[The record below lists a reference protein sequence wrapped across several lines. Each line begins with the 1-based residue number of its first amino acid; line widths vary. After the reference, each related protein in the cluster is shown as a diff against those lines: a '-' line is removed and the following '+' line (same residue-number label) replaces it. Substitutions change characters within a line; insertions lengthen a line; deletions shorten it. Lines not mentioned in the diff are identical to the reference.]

1 MSKIAAAFKKQ
12 RKCFIPF
19 ITAGDPDLD
28 VTEQLIVAMA
38 NAGADIV
45 EMGIPF
51 SDPVAEGEVIQAANI
66 RALSAGTTTDKI
78 FVMLKN
84 VRTKT
89 DVPLVFLTYINP
101 IFTYG
106 TEKFLANCQSVGLD
120 GIIVPDVPYEEKA
133 PLAELCRKY
142 GVDLIP
148 LVAPTSDERIKMIA
162 KEAEGY
168 VYIVSSLGV
177 TGVRSDITTD
187 IAAMTEKIR
196 QATDVQSAV
205 GFGIATPK
213 QAEEMAAV
221 SDGAIVGSAVVK
233 IVGKYG
239 TDCVQPVSDYVKEMA
254 EAVHKVQ

>member
-12 RKCFIPF
+12 LKCFIPF
-19 ITAGDPDLD
+19 ITAGDPNLD
-28 VTEQLIVAMA
+28 VTEQLIIAMA

-45 EMGIPF
+45 ELGIPF

-78 FVMLKN
+78 FAMLKN
-84 VRTKT
+84 VRIKT

-120 GIIVPDVPYEEKA
+120 GIIVPDVPYEEKE

-162 KEAEGY
+162 KDAQGY

-177 TGVRSDITTD
+177 TGVRQNITTD
-187 IAAMTEKIR
+187 IAAITAKIR
-196 QATDVQSAV
+196 EVTDVPAAV
-205 GFGIATPK
+205 GFGIATPQ
-213 QAEEMAAV
+213 QAAQMAAV
-221 SDGAIVGSAVVK
+221 SDGAITGSAVVQ
-233 IVGKYG
+233 IVGEHG
-239 TDCVQPVSDYVKEMA
+239 QNCIQPVTDYVKQMA
-254 EAVHKVQ
+254 KAVHGVE

>member
-19 ITAGDPDLD
+19 ITAGDPNLD

-45 EMGIPF
+45 ELGIPF

-66 RALSAGTTTDKI
+66 RALAAGTTTDKI
-78 FVMLKN
+78 FAMLAE
-84 VRTKT
+84 VRKET

-120 GIIVPDVPYEEKA
+120 GIIVPDVPYEEKE

-162 KEAEGY
+162 KDAGGY

-177 TGVRSDITTD
+177 TGVRKDITTD
-187 IAAMTEKIR
+187 IAAIVRKIR
-196 QATDVQSAV
+196 EVTDVPAAV
-205 GFGIATPK
+205 GFGIATPQ
-213 QAEEMAAV
+213 QAREMAAV

>member
-19 ITAGDPDLD
+19 ITAGDPNLD

-38 NAGADIV
+38 NAGADII
-45 EMGIPF
+45 ELGIPF

-66 RALSAGTTTDKI
+66 RALAAGTTTDKI
-78 FVMLKN
+78 FAMLAE
-84 VRTKT
+84 VRKETN
-89 DVPLVFLTYINP
+89 VPLVFLTYINP

-162 KEAEGY
+162 KDAEGY

-187 IAAMTEKIR
+187 IAAITEKIR
-196 QATDVQSAV
+196 QAKDVPAAV

>member
-19 ITAGDPDLD
+19 ITAGDPNLD

-45 EMGIPF
+45 ELGIPF

-66 RALSAGTTTDKI
+66 RALAAGTTTDKI
-78 FVMLKN
+78 FAMLAE
-84 VRTKT
+84 VRKETN
-89 DVPLVFLTYINP
+89 VPLVFLTYVNP

-106 TEKFLANCQSVGLD
+106 TEKFMAACQSTGVD

-133 PLAELCRKY
+133 ELAGLCRQY
-142 GVDLIP
+142 GVDFIP

-177 TGVRSDITTD
+177 TGVRQDITTD
-187 IAAMTEKIR
+187 IAAIVRKIR
-196 QATDVQSAV
+196 EVTDVPAAV
-205 GFGIATPK
+205 GFGIATPQ
-213 QAEEMAAV
+213 QAREMAAI

>member
-19 ITAGDPDLD
+19 ITAGDPNLD

-45 EMGIPF
+45 ELGIPF

-78 FVMLKN
+78 FAMLKN

-133 PLAELCRKY
+133 PLAELCCKY

-148 LVAPTSDERIKMIA
+148 LVAPTSDERIK
-162 KEAEGY
+162 
-168 VYIVSSLGV
+168 
-177 TGVRSDITTD
+177 
-187 IAAMTEKIR
+187 
-196 QATDVQSAV
+196 
-205 GFGIATPK
+205 
-213 QAEEMAAV
+213 
-221 SDGAIVGSAVVK
+221 
-233 IVGKYG
+233 
-239 TDCVQPVSDYVKEMA
+239 
-254 EAVHKVQ
+254 

>member
-19 ITAGDPDLD
+19 VTAGDPNLD

-45 EMGIPF
+45 ELGIPF

-78 FVMLKN
+78 FAMLKN

-196 QATDVQSAV
+196 QATDVPAAV

>member
-19 ITAGDPDLD
+19 ITAGDPNLD

-45 EMGIPF
+45 ELGIPF

-66 RALSAGTTTDKI
+66 RALSASTTTDKI
-78 FVMLKN
+78 FAMLKN

-162 KEAEGY
+162 KDAEGY

-196 QATDVQSAV
+196 QTTDVPAAV

>member
-19 ITAGDPDLD
+19 ITAGDPNLD

-38 NAGADIV
+38 NADADIV
-45 EMGIPF
+45 ELGIPF

-78 FVMLKN
+78 FTMLKN

-106 TEKFLANCQSVGLD
+106 TEKFLANCKSVGLD

-187 IAAMTEKIR
+187 IAAMTQKIR
-196 QATDVQSAV
+196 QATDVPAVV

>member
-19 ITAGDPDLD
+19 ITAGDPNLD

-38 NAGADIV
+38 NAGADII
-45 EMGIPF
+45 ELGIPF

-78 FVMLKN
+78 FTMLKN

-106 TEKFLANCQSVGLD
+106 TEKFLANCKSVGLD
-120 GIIVPDVPYEEKA
+120 GIIVPDVPYEEKT
-133 PLAELCRKY
+133 PLAKVCRKY

-196 QATDVQSAV
+196 QAMDVPAAV

>member
-19 ITAGDPDLD
+19 ITAGDPNLD

-45 EMGIPF
+45 ELGIPF

-78 FVMLKN
+78 FTMLKN

-187 IAAMTEKIR
+187 IAAMTQKIR
-196 QATDVQSAV
+196 QATDVPPVV

>member
-19 ITAGDPDLD
+19 ITAGDPNLD

-45 EMGIPF
+45 ELGIPF

-66 RALSAGTTTDKI
+66 RALNAGTTTDKI
-78 FVMLKN
+78 FAMLKN
-84 VRTKT
+84 VRIKT

-106 TEKFLANCQSVGLD
+106 TEKFMATCQSSGVD
-120 GIIVPDVPYEEKA
+120 GVIVPDVPFEEKA
-133 PLAELCRKY
+133 ELAGLCAEY

-162 KEAEGY
+162 KDAQGY

-177 TGVRSDITTD
+177 TGVRQNITTD
-187 IAAMTEKIR
+187 IAAITAKIR
-196 QATDVQSAV
+196 EVTDVPAAV
-205 GFGIATPK
+205 GFGIATPQ
-213 QAEEMAAV
+213 QAAQMAAV

>member
-19 ITAGDPDLD
+19 ITAGDPNLD

-45 EMGIPF
+45 ELGIPF

-78 FVMLKN
+78 FAMLKN

-162 KEAEGY
+162 KRRKGMCILFLHLA
-168 VYIVSSLGV
+168 LQACA
-177 TGVRSDITTD
+177 SDITTD
-187 IAAMTEKIR
+187 IAAMTEKIS
-196 QATDVQSAV
+196 QATDV
-205 GFGIATPK
+205 P
-213 QAEEMAAV
+213 
-221 SDGAIVGSAVVK
+221 GSSWFWYSNA
-233 IVGKYG
+233 
-239 TDCVQPVSDYVKEMA
+239 
-254 EAVHKVQ
+254 

>member
-19 ITAGDPDLD
+19 ITAGDPNLD
-28 VTEQLIVAMA
+28 VTEKLIVAMA

-45 EMGIPF
+45 ELGIPF

-78 FVMLKN
+78 FAMLKN

-106 TEKFLANCQSVGLD
+106 TEKFLANCQSAGLD

-162 KEAEGY
+162 GEAQGY

-177 TGVRSDITTD
+177 TGVRQDITTD
-187 IAAMTEKIR
+187 IAAIVRKIR
-196 QATDVQSAV
+196 EVTDVPAAV
-205 GFGIATPK
+205 GFGIATPQ
-213 QAEEMAAV
+213 QAREMAAI
-221 SDGAIVGSAVVK
+221 SDGAIVGSAVVQ
-233 IVGKYG
+233 IIGEHGKN
-239 TDCVQPVSDYVKEMA
+239 CLEPVTDYVKQMA
-254 EAVHKVQ
+254 AAVHGVE

>member
-19 ITAGDPDLD
+19 ITAGDPNLD

-45 EMGIPF
+45 ELGIPF

-66 RALSAGTTTDKI
+66 RALNAGTTTDKI
-78 FVMLKN
+78 FAMLKN
-84 VRTKT
+84 VRIKT

-106 TEKFLANCQSVGLD
+106 TEKFMATCQSSGVD
-120 GIIVPDVPYEEKA
+120 GVIVPDVPFEEKA
-133 PLAELCRKY
+133 ELAGLCAEY

-162 KEAEGY
+162 KDAQGY

-177 TGVRSDITTD
+177 TGVRQNITTD
-187 IAAMTEKIR
+187 IAAITAKIR
-196 QATDVQSAV
+196 EVTDVPAAV
-205 GFGIATPK
+205 GFGIATPQ
-213 QAEEMAAV
+213 QAAQMAAV

-254 EAVHKVQ
+254 EAVHKIQ

>member
-1 MSKIAAAFKKQ
+1 MSKIAVAFKKQ

-19 ITAGDPDLD
+19 ITAGDPNLD

-38 NAGADIV
+38 DAGADIV
-45 EMGIPF
+45 ELGIPF
-51 SDPVAEGEVIQAANI
+51 SDPVAEGEVIQSANI

-78 FVMLKN
+78 FAMLAE
-84 VRTKT
+84 VRKETN
-89 DVPLVFLTYINP
+89 VPLVFLTYVNP

-106 TEKFLANCQSVGLD
+106 TEKFMANCQSVGLD

-162 KEAEGY
+162 KDAEGY

-196 QATDVQSAV
+196 QATDVPAAV
-205 GFGIATPK
+205 GFGIATPQ
-213 QAEEMAAV
+213 QAREMAAI
-221 SDGAIVGSAVVK
+221 SDGAIVGSAVVQ
-233 IVGKYG
+233 IIGEHGKN
-239 TDCVQPVSDYVKEMA
+239 CLEPVTDYVKQMA
-254 EAVHKVQ
+254 AAVHGVE